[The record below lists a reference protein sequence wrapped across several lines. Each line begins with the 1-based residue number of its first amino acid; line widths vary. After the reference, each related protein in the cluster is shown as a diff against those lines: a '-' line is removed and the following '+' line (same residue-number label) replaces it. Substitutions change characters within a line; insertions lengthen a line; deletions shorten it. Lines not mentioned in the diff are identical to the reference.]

1 MREWLAA
8 MACDIKNAFHSI
20 SGSTESVEPSVEFG
34 RSLSLS
40 LISRPP
46 KLTLM
51 EMATNVVVF

>member
-34 RSLSLS
+34 RPLS